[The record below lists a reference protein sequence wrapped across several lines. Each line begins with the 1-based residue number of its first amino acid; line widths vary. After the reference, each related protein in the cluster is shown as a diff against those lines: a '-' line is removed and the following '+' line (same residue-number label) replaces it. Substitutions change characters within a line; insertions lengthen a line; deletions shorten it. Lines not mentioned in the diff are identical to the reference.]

1 VVNVFVVEKNKNGV
15 MSLPAKEIKVKQLKT
30 IGSELAKN
38 ILDELAKKPSYPMQ
52 LAKKLGINE
61 QKIYYHIRNLEKARI
76 IEIIR
81 NEEIK
86 GSMANVYDL
95 TEPAFVVKFKD
106 FKTTS
111 KIKELEEHS
120 TSFLEPFIEDG
131 QLNAKIIVGSPDP
144 HGPEKARSRDG
155 YYGMDLAL
163 FLGTFL
169 NYVPGLNVKLDT
181 ETRQEDLQHN
191 LILIGGP
198 AVNSVTEKV
207 NPKLPVRFDKNNNW
221 CVVSDVTGKK
231 YHSDEMGV
239 IAKIKSPFNKRKK
252 VLVVAGKRYAGTRGV
267 MIALLKHFKEV
278 IAGNK
283 FDKNIEAKV
292 IEGIDMD
299 SDGIVDDIEFKE

>member
-1 VVNVFVVEKNKNGV
+1 MFVVDKNKNGV
-15 MSLPAKEIKVKQLKT
+15 MSLPAKEINVKQLKT
-30 IGSELAKN
+30 LGSDLAKN
-38 ILDELAKKPSYPMQ
+38 ILEELAKKPSYPMQ

-61 QKIYYHIRNLEKARI
+61 QKVYYHIRNLEKARI

-81 NEEIK
+81 TEEIK
-86 GSMANVYDL
+86 GSMANFYAL
-95 TEPAFVVKFKD
+95 IEPAFVVKFKS
-106 FKTTS
+106 FKATS
-111 KIKELEEHS
+111 KIKELEQHS
-120 TSFLEPFIEDG
+120 TDFFEPFIEDG

-198 AVNSVTEKV
+198 VVNSITGRV
-207 NPKLPVRFDKNNNW
+207 NHKLPVRFDKDNNW
-221 CVVSDVTGKK
+221 CIVSDVSGNK
-231 YHSDEMGV
+231 YHSDEIGIIV
-239 IAKIKSPFNKRKK
+239 KIKSPFNKHKK
-252 VLVVAGKRYAGTRGV
+252 ILVVAGKRYAGTRAV

-278 IAGNK
+278 ISGNK
-283 FDKNIEAKV
+283 HDKNIDAKI
-292 IEGIDMD
+292 IEGVDMD